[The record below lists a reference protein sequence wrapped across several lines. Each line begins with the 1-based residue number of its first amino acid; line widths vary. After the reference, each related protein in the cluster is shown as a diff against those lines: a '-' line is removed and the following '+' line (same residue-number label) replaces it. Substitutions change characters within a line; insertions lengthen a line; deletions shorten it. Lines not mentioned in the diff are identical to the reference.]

1 MGKCLIKFK
10 SPQGVQRTLSLM
22 GEIRNIFAIDVGR
35 YTNNA
40 RTQKDNFKKAK
51 SIWDEAMH
59 VVAAA

>member
-1 MGKCLIKFK
+1 MSDKVQISTECAENIIIK
-10 SPQGVQRTLSLM
+10 

-51 SIWDEAMH
+51 SIWDEAMQ
-59 VVAAA
+59 VIAAA